1 MDQTTSVTLIVLAAI
16 GMVSLLLILRRQ
28 RHEVEEVGKESPY
41 GVSTEGMKVCPKC
54 RQGNLWTDATCVY
67 CGAHLKG

>member
-54 RQGNLWTDATCVY
+54 R
-67 CGAHLKG
+67 